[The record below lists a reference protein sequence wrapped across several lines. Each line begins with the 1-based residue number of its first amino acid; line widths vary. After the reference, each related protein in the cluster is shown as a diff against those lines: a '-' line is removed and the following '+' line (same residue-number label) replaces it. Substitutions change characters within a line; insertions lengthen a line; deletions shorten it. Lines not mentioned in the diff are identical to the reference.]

1 MNIYE
6 KLSAIQAEVNVP
18 KNLENK
24 FGGFRYRSAEMIL
37 ETVKPVCK
45 KHGAV
50 LILTDSVRDFGNR
63 FYVEACAWLQDT
75 ESDEHISVFAYARE
89 EETKKGMDASQI
101 TGSAS
106 SYARKYALNGLFNLD
121 DNRDPDSNE
130 YTEVQNKAKKEEA
143 EAKIKAQSEA
153 DSVISEEEAK
163 ALAKMIQTMKAE
175 TPVADR
181 MKAICKMY
189 GVKSLSEL
197 KHSQYVDCVN
207 RVTKGAS

>member
-45 KHGAV
+45 KYGAV
-50 LILTDSVRDFGNR
+50 LVLNDTMEQIGDRY
-63 FYVEACAWLQDT
+63 YVKAEVTLYDT
-75 ESDEHISVFAYARE
+75 ESSDKITVSAYARE
-89 EETKKGMDASQI
+89 EESKKGMDSAQI
-101 TGSAS
+101 SGSCS
-106 SYARKYALNGLFNLD
+106 SYARKYCLSGLMNLD

-130 YTEVQNKAKKEEA
+130 FTEVQQRAKKEEA

-163 ALAKMIQTMKAE
+163 SLAKMIQTMKAE

>member
-50 LILTDSVRDFGNR
+50 LILTDSVKECGNR

-75 ESDEHISVFAYARE
+75 ESNEHISVFAYARE

-153 DSVISEEEAK
+153 DSVISEEDAK
-163 ALAKMIQTMKAE
+163 SLAKMIQTMKAE